1 MWSFRGVR
9 LLYLDDLRL
18 LVWLCLFEYCH
29 WLWFE
34 SSRDSWLPVFMSFPW
49 TSFSTNGERKL
60 VPTKMITSVY
70 FHNKSCIF
78 LGIIHVSPNLQLL
91 LSSVETD
98 LALSSVERQ
107 HGREHCFKERP
118 AVVSGDNLGNGVVS
132 GILRLGNY
140 YSLPHAVFD
149 YNRHV
154 HSIQQYIIYIY
165 ISISIM
171 IIDYWLIEHDV
182 WFGR

>member
-1 MWSFRGVR
+1 MI
-9 LLYLDDLRL
+9 LD
-18 LVWLCLFEYCH
+18 CLFDCVC
-29 WLWFE
+29 LNTAIDC
-34 SSRDSWLPVFMSFPW
+34 DSNPVVIVGSQSLNMSFPW

-165 ISISIM
+165 IYIYSL
-171 IIDYWLIEHDV
+171 WL
-182 WFGR
+182 